1 MKDITLKITGK
12 QSYED
17 KEEVQMEFVTEG
29 RFYLRGDSVY
39 VIYDESEL
47 SGMTGCKTTLKV
59 KDDTVLMRRVG
70 TEGYRSEL
78 YFEKGKR
85 FGSTYETPFGP
96 MGVEVVTGTVN
107 CDMDTENGSG
117 HISIEYNVSLEGL
130 AEGKNQLN
138 IDILCAKE
146 RRGEGNEQKRF

>member
-78 YFEKGKR
+78 YFERGKR

-138 IDILCAKE
+138 IDIL
-146 RRGEGNEQKRF
+146 

>member
-12 QSYED
+12 QSYAD

-29 RFYLRGDSVY
+29 RFYLRDDSIY

-47 SGMTGCKTTLKV
+47 SGMTGCKTTRKI
-59 KDDTVLMRRVG
+59 KDNTVLMRRTG

-78 YFEKGKR
+78 YFEKGNR
-85 FGSTYETPFGP
+85 FGSTYETPYGP
-96 MGVEVVTGTVN
+96 MDVEVVTAAVN
-107 CDMDTENGSG
+107 CDIDKENGSG
-117 HISIEYNVSLEGL
+117 HIGIEYNVSLEGL

-138 IDILCAKE
+138 IDIL
-146 RRGEGNEQKRF
+146 

>member
-70 TEGYRSEL
+70 TEGCRSEL

-96 MGVEVVTGTVN
+96 MGVEVVTGIVN

-138 IDILCAKE
+138 IDIL
-146 RRGEGNEQKRF
+146 

>member
-12 QSYED
+12 QSYAD

-29 RFYLRGDSVY
+29 RFYLRDDSVY

-85 FGSTYETPFGP
+85 FGSTYETPYGP
-96 MGVEVVTGTVN
+96 MGVEVVTGVVN
-107 CDMDTENGSG
+107 CDRDKENGSG

-138 IDILCAKE
+138 IDIL
-146 RRGEGNEQKRF
+146 

>member
-130 AEGKNQLN
+130 AEGKNQLH
-138 IDILCAKE
+138 IDIL
-146 RRGEGNEQKRF
+146 